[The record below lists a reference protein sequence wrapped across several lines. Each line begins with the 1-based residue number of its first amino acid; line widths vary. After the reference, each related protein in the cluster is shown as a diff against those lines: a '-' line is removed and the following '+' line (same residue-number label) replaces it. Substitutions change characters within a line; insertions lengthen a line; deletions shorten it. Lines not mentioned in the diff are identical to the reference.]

1 MRQQTLAVAFH
12 TLQLHGQSWDEE
24 RTSLSTCIHH
34 ILGTK
39 NGKKKGSK
47 GLKIFL
53 IVMAVLLTLILLG
66 VGVVYWFIQDKFS
79 KMNVITLPEDTYVY
93 TEATDEYTR
102 PPETETAPMEET
114 TVATTVET
122 TRPPMSADDI
132 VNILVVGQA
141 SRAGEEG
148 KMADSTMLVSINTYT
163 EEVTVFSI
171 LRDSLVQLPAYKGLN
186 GGRNKFT
193 MCYALGYQ
201 QGGTA
206 GAMEMTNICLKDN
219 FGIEVD
225 YNIEVSFDGFIK
237 MIDYLNGVELE
248 LTEAE
253 ANYLNKDT
261 LYVQRTIE
269 PGVQVLQGMEALSYA
284 RMRKAAGDGESDIK
298 RTERQR
304 KLVAALLEKFRYM
317 SLSELNGWI
326 DELLPMVTTTMT
338 PSDVTVLAAKI
349 LPMVSRLTMKGE
361 TIPVGKTGWG
371 EMMDIYGDGMMHS
384 VMRFESAQQKKLIR
398 AITEA
403 EEN

>member
-1 MRQQTLAVAFH
+1 MSY
-12 TLQLHGQSWDEE
+12 HGRFEE
-24 RTSLSTCIHH
+24 QKQPKNRKKPQ
-34 ILGTK
+34 K
-39 NGKKKGSK
+39 NGGRRM
-47 GLKIFL
+47 KIFL
-53 IVMAVLLTLILLG
+53 IVLAVVLALIL
-66 VGVVYWFIQDKFS
+66 VGFGLVYWFIQNKFS
-79 KMNVITLPEDTYVY
+79 KMNVVTLPEDTYVY

-102 PPETETAPMEET
+102 PPETEPESTEET
-114 TVATTVET
+114 TVATTEET
-122 TRPPMSADDI
+122 TRPPMTADDI
-132 VNILVVGQA
+132 INILVVGQA

-148 KMADSTMLVSINTYT
+148 HMADTTMLVSINTYT

-225 YNIEVSFDGFIK
+225 YNIEVSFDGFIR

-253 ANYLNKDT
+253 ADYLNKDT

-304 KLVAALLEKFRYM
+304 KLVAALLERFRGM
-317 SLSELNGWI
+317 SLSELNGWV

-338 PSDVTVLAAKI
+338 PSDVTHLAATI

-361 TIPVGKTGWG
+361 TVPVGKTGWG
-371 EMMDIYGDGMMHS
+371 EMVDIYGDGTEHS
-384 VMRFESAQQKKLIR
+384 VMQFVSSQQKQLIR

-403 EEN
+403 EGN

>member
-1 MRQQTLAVAFH
+1 MRYHGHFEQQKQPENGKT
-12 TLQLHGQSWDEE
+12 
-24 RTSLSTCIHH
+24 
-34 ILGTK
+34 
-39 NGKKKGSK
+39 GKKKGSK

>member
-1 MRQQTLAVAFH
+1 MGY
-12 TLQLHGQSWDEE
+12 HGRFAQRKQPENRRSREKAGN
-24 RTSLSTCIHH
+24 
-34 ILGTK
+34 GTK
-39 NGKKKGSK
+39 V
-47 GLKIFL
+47 LL
-53 IVMAVLLTLILLG
+53 IVLAVLLVLILAGL
-66 VGVVYWFIQDKFS
+66 GVVYWFIQNKFS
-79 KMNVITLPEDTYVY
+79 KMNIVTLPEDTYAY
-93 TEATDEYTR
+93 TQATEEFTR
-102 PPETETAPMEET
+102 PPETQPVQTEET
-114 TVATTVET
+114 TAETTLET
-122 TRPPMSADDI
+122 TRPPMSAEDI

-141 SRAGEEG
+141 ARDGESG
-148 KMADSTMLVSINTYT
+148 KMADTTMLVSINTYT

-171 LRDSLVQLPAYKGLN
+171 LRDSLVNLPAYKGLKS
-186 GGRNKFT
+186 GKNKFT

-201 QGGTA
+201 QNGTA

-225 YNIEVSFDGFIK
+225 YNVEVSFDGFIR

-253 ANYLNKDT
+253 ADYLNKDT

-298 RTERQR
+298 RTARQR
-304 KLVAALLEKFRYM
+304 KLVASLLEKFRYM

-326 DELLPMVTTTMT
+326 DELLPMVTTTMK
-338 PSDVTVLAAKI
+338 PADVTALAAKI
-349 LPMVSRLTMKGE
+349 LPMVSNLKMQGE

-371 EMMDIYGDGMMHS
+371 EMYDIYGDGNLHS
-384 VMRFESAQQKKLIR
+384 VMLFVSSQQKQLIR

-403 EEN
+403 EGN

>member
-1 MRQQTLAVAFH
+1 MGY
-12 TLQLHGQSWDEE
+12 HGRFAQRKQPENRRSREKAGN
-24 RTSLSTCIHH
+24 
-34 ILGTK
+34 GTK
-39 NGKKKGSK
+39 V
-47 GLKIFL
+47 LL
-53 IVMAVLLTLILLG
+53 IVLAVLLVLILAGL
-66 VGVVYWFIQDKFS
+66 GVVYWFIQNKFS
-79 KMNVITLPEDTYVY
+79 KMNIVTLPEDTYAY
-93 TEATDEYTR
+93 TQATEEFTR
-102 PPETETAPMEET
+102 PPETQPVQTEET
-114 TVATTVET
+114 TAETTLET
-122 TRPPMSADDI
+122 TRPPMSAEDI

-141 SRAGEEG
+141 ARDGESG
-148 KMADSTMLVSINTYT
+148 KMADTTMLVSINTYT

-171 LRDSLVQLPAYKGLN
+171 LRDSLVNLPAYKGLK
-186 GGRNKFT
+186 GGKNKFT

-201 QGGTA
+201 QNGTA

-225 YNIEVSFDGFIK
+225 YNVEVSFDGFIR

-298 RTERQR
+298 RTARQR
-304 KLVAALLEKFRYM
+304 KLVASLLEKFRYM

-326 DELLPMVTTTMT
+326 DELLPMVTTTMK
-338 PSDVTVLAAKI
+338 PADVTALAAKI
-349 LPMVSRLTMKGE
+349 LPMVRNLKMQGE

-371 EMMDIYGDGMMHS
+371 EMYDIYGDGNLHS
-384 VMRFESAQQKKLIR
+384 VMLFVSSQQKQLIR

-403 EEN
+403 EGN